1 MIGSELSQLLSL
13 FYSGNAYGRPV
24 EESPA
29 VHVPDFYCMAVM
41 ERDTCVPIVQEAF
54 NDSDTGLRDAFTHY
68 CRYGQETFDVF
79 FKPFLYL

>member
-1 MIGSELSQLLSL
+1 
-13 FYSGNAYGRPV
+13 
-24 EESPA
+24 
-29 VHVPDFYCMAVM
+29 MAVM
-41 ERDTCVPIVQEAF
+41 ERGTCVPIVQEAF